1 MPDFELPVAFCFEL
15 NIGGISGDAA
25 FKEASGLEMEMTT
38 EEVACG
44 GENRFKYRLPGVMK
58 FNNLVL
64 KRGLIAKDSQLS
76 SWFENLFKSGLNSL
90 VKPKD
95 IELSLLGIDQDD
107 DEKERTVLSK
117 WSFVNAY
124 PVKWRASEFDSM
136 KNELVIET
144 IEFAYNYFENK

>member
-1 MPDFELPVAFCFEL
+1 MYAFCFEL

-25 FKEASGLEMEMTT
+25 FKEASGLQMEMTT

-64 KRGLIAKDSQLS
+64 KRGLIANDSQLS
-76 SWFENLFKSGLNSL
+76 NWFTELFKSGLNNL
-90 VKPKD
+90 IKPKD
-95 IELSLLGIDQDD
+95 IELSLLGID
-107 DEKERTVLSK
+107 KENENKRIKLSK

-124 PVKWRASEFDSM
+124 PVKWQASDFDSM

-144 IEFAYNYFENK
+144 IEFAYNYFEKK